1 MPTFTDPIA
10 DADEL
15 REAARGLAH
24 ATGSSSDPTA
34 FYPDLGA
41 LSSSL
46 ASMAQSLHQLGD
58 FHDGQ
63 AAKTALVKND
73 PNHGRAASY
82 RVSWELHRA
91 AEMLHQVGECVD
103 RAHEIE
109 AIIAYQASVHERP
122 SPRHA
127 PPQAG
132 LSL

>member
-1 MPTFTDPIA
+1 MPTFNDPIA

-24 ATGSSSDPTA
+24 ATRALTDPTEI
-34 FYPDLGA
+34 YPVLGA

-63 AAKTALVKND
+63 ATKTARVRDD
-73 PNHGRAASY
+73 PYNGRAASY

-109 AIIAYQASVHERP
+109 AIIVYQASVPERP
-122 SPRHA
+122 SPRRA
-127 PPQAG
+127 PPDVG